1 MSRLLVFGLL
11 MFGTYYAFIGGR
23 GIIENMQGGNAALVI
38 RGMTAL
44 ELNDRIIDHYQEVVL
59 GGASDFTADAIDTT
73 VTDLNDDG
81 KKDVIAIVESGLTC
95 GTGGC
100 MASIFVEDEFGELVA
115 IPFTYAVKR
124 IEVLESLTRGMHD
137 LRVNED
143 ENHRMV
149 WDGKTYIREQIF

>member
-1 MSRLLVFGLL
+1 MKRLFVFGLL
-11 MFGTYYAFIGGR
+11 IFGVYYAFIGGR
-23 GIIENMQGGNAALVI
+23 GIIENFQGGNAALAI
-38 RGMTAL
+38 RGMTAT
-44 ELNDRIIDHYQEVVL
+44 ELNDRIIDHYKEVVL
-59 GGASDFTADAIDTT
+59 GGVSNFTADAIDTT

-95 GTGGC
+95 GSGGC
-100 MASIFVEDEFGELVA
+100 MASIFVENELGELTA

-124 IEVLESLTRGMHD
+124 IEVLQSLTRGMHD

-149 WDGKTYIREQIF
+149 WDGKTYVLEQI